1 MEIYFLLGGFLTV
14 FYFGG
19 NLIFHYY
26 YLHKHNKFLNF
37 LSGKKIFK
45 IQNVIT
51 NIDISSSKSIF
62 NYQVNMA
69 TVIVF
74 DEHIFLLIKSKY
86 FKIAQPILEISKISS
101 KEEFPLI
108 WEKIYYVS
116 KQKIGKTIRIKGYSY
131 RNSLKIDYLINLDF
145 SKTNT
150 NLDFIEYLN
159 EKSAN

>member
-1 MEIYFLLGGFLTV
+1 MA
-14 FYFGG
+14 
-19 NLIFHYY
+19 
-26 YLHKHNKFLNF
+26 
-37 LSGKKIFK
+37 
-45 IQNVIT
+45 
-51 NIDISSSKSIF
+51 SI
-62 NYQVNMA
+62 
-69 TVIVF
+69 IVF

-101 KEEFPLI
+101 KEEFPMI